1 MLCDDLQKGE
11 MLFKEILTET
21 GSHSGPVLAFTLLVW
36 EMSSWVHAEVRK
48 ILTFAKHKRMVPLGG
63 EIFHVLRHF
72 LMTSDKNWAKFVAY
86 LTALF
91 L

>member
-11 MLFKEILTET
+11 VLFKEVRTET
-21 GSHSGPVLAFTLLVW
+21 GSHSGPVLALTLLVW
-36 EMSSWVHAEVRK
+36 QMSSWVHAEVRK
-48 ILTFAKHKRMVPLGG
+48 ILTFAKLKRMVPLGG
-63 EIFHVLRHF
+63 EIFNFLRHF
-72 LMTSDKNWAKFVAY
+72 LMTSDKDWAKLVAY